1 MTIKLPNFR
10 RHFKKRYP
18 ISFLYKVSNLI
29 FWCFNLMFF
38 KKNLNLATLKN
49 QNVKDM
55 NYCNTFLKVNAWM
68 FWAAQI
74 CSELYYSV
82 NLEIALVLQYWKC
95 QTILWFQPKRGG
107 LSSFTPIS
115 VSSLI
120 CTSGKEYCSQAGL
133 TKFIDIRTSVHLAH
147 CTMCRLGSIFSFQPN
162 KLRHILKFVSWYIIQ
177 HIFVPACSV
186 GRKTWFSRKPWL
198 LNSKFG
204 ISGSFWLILSV
215 SKIMFLVLENEKL
228 NKF

>member
-10 RHFKKRYP
+10 RHFQKRYP

-29 FWCFNLMFF
+29 FWCFNLTFF

-49 QNVKDM
+49 QNVKEM

-95 QTILWFQPKRGG
+95 QAILWFQPKRGG

-133 TKFIDIRTSVHLAH
+133 TKFIDIRTTVHLAH
-147 CTMCRLGSIFSFQPN
+147 CCVIS
-162 KLRHILKFVSWYIIQ
+162 HISVTFLLEEWY
-177 HIFVPACSV
+177 
-186 GRKTWFSRKPWL
+186 L
-198 LNSKFG
+198 LYMTSQVWENA
-204 ISGSFWLILSV
+204 ILYLTGQSLLSQV
-215 SKIMFLVLENEKL
+215 LFLVLKTANWQL
-228 NKF
+228 NYSTRKQEVA